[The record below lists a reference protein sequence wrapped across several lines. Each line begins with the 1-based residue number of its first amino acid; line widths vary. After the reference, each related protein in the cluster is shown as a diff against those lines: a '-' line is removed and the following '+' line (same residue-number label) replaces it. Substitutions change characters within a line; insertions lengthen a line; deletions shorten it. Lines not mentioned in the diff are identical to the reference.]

1 MNGVAHGGVVG
12 TGGAGGAVGH
22 ARLVHQPASQ
32 PASQQYPGP
41 RRPVR
46 GGPAP
51 TVQAGAPSSTV
62 MRQVGA
68 GWGERNPAGRVEC
81 GAVEATAR
89 PPREPNPLTL
99 RPAFVMTMM
108 MNRQG
113 PLARATPHGTVPCP
127 LSRPPQPN
135 SVKSR
140 KSKREREREKSDGN
154 GNGAWRCVRSTRAA
168 YCTPV

>member
-1 MNGVAHGGVVG
+1 MRAVNGVAHGGVVG

-22 ARLVHQPASQ
+22 ARLVHQ

-99 RPAFVMTMM
+99 RPAFVMTM
-108 MNRQG
+108 
-113 PLARATPHGTVPCP
+113 RASPRALHKTTP
-127 LSRPPQPN
+127 QN
-135 SVKSR
+135 QF
-140 KSKREREREKSDGN
+140 
-154 GNGAWRCVRSTRAA
+154 
-168 YCTPV
+168 